1 MHKLIL
7 STAIALVAIAPSS
20 AFSQEEQ
27 QSTQEAF
34 APENAIVD
42 TSIPFAIGAREA
54 RQELRGAFGWPTFQE
69 GLVEGVYFRFDPDGY
84 ARFAPTP
91 RLDTDVFEV
100 ICRAGTL
107 NCHGRKGVLSVY
119 LNGQGALQ
127 LQIND
132 TSDGDTMFLIDGASE
147 LQLPKRVLGPL
158 DERMELLLG
167 SGGELLVRRGEIETV
182 RLSLAGFSAVAAYLR
197 WITARQDYGVLPRGW
212 PVPNS
217 TVPQSDPIAV
227 NWQVSPAAQQNQ
239 PIFER
244 DNNQSSSDV
253 EQDVAAVRT
262 EISELRELLSTPAGE
277 ASPSSTI
284 DQALVQQDGHAIK
297 QTNQETDLQ
306 IQQLQDTARA
316 LLDAAES
323 LNAQSRTTTVET
335 TLMPETP
342 EDSPT
347 QIGNQL
353 AFLMTEFGLD
363 AQTALTLLQSKDNS
377 LIEAGIATQRGVEQE
392 STEMT
397 EQLGSQG
404 GDDIVLDIISELRDE
419 LPDVRTTEPKTPSIG
434 NLSNTPQEYELLT
447 DYFLSVFSDS

>member
-1 MHKLIL
+1 
-7 STAIALVAIAPSS
+7 
-20 AFSQEEQ
+20 
-27 QSTQEAF
+27 
-34 APENAIVD
+34 
-42 TSIPFAIGAREA
+42 
-54 RQELRGAFGWPTFQE
+54 
-69 GLVEGVYFRFDPDGY
+69 
-84 ARFAPTP
+84 
-91 RLDTDVFEV
+91 
-100 ICRAGTL
+100 
-107 NCHGRKGVLSVY
+107 
-119 LNGQGALQ
+119 
-127 LQIND
+127 
-132 TSDGDTMFLIDGASE
+132 MFLIDGASE